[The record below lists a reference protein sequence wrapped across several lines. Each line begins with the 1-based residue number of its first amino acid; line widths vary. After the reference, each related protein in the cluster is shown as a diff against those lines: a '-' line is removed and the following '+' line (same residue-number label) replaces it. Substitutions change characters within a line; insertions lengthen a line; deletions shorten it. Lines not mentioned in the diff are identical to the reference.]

1 MKKLFFLMAVVCCS
15 LAAVATQ
22 TIYLDANDIWDKDGA
37 KLIVHSWGSADND
50 AVMTQVS
57 GHIFKADIPDGQTGL
72 LFKRLSPA
80 CTDFSTWCN
89 REGYWGKTKDQT
101 IVAGKDLCKITGW
114 EAKEENDWCGD
125 KTEATVG
132 VATVEWSTY
141 SGGTTPDPGTGGGTG
156 LEESGEDHIFAL
168 IGSIGG
174 DWNIQEQ
181 KTEYTFDNR
190 GRWSGSLLSHPAKD
204 NISYVVIMD
213 EEGNQYKTK
222 GWQGENATKVTLY
235 WANGFEDSNVWQL
248 PAGQTIYLIMRKC
261 TFKGSIEVEKV
272 DQATYN
278 AYTIDW
284 GTTPTP
290 GTAIQHVNATLDL
303 NAPMFDILGR
313 QVNAQYKG
321 IVIQNGQKYIR

>member
-1 MKKLFFLMAVVCCS
+1 MRMKKVFSILVALLSVCALNAKTLYLKAGTVDFMADGAVVAIWTWGGS
-15 LAAVATQ
+15 DADAWSVFSATSTTGISST
-22 TIYLDANDIWDKDGA
+22 TIAEGRTGGK
-37 KLIVHSWGSADND
+37 IVRW
-50 AVMTQVS
+50 
-57 GHIFKADIPDGQTGL
+57 P
-72 LFKRLSPA
+72 
-80 CTDFSTWCN
+80 
-89 REGYWGKTKDQT
+89 
-101 IVAGKDLCKITGW
+101 
-114 EAKEENDWCGD
+114 
-125 KTEATVG
+125 
-132 VATVEWSTY
+132 
-141 SGGTTPDPGTGGGTG
+141 GGTTPNWENESSAWNITGDLTWDGTKNCMELIPNGDGTWNGLTGVTWTDYEGGTTPPTPGTG

-174 DWNIQEQ
+174 DWNVQEQ
-181 KTEYTFDNR
+181 LDEYKFDAR
-190 GRWSGSLLSHPAKD
+190 GRWSGTLKTHPAKE

-248 PAGQTIYLIMRKC
+248 PAAQTIYLIMRKC

-290 GTAIQHVNATLDL
+290 GTAIQNVSATLDI

-313 QVNAQYKG
+313 KVNADYKG